1 MPTVT
6 PVTKPVLLT
15 VATPS
20 VAETHGLTAAAVAE
34 PVREVVD
41 PTQTLSVPV
50 MVGRALTVTVAVIVH
65 PLLFL

>member
-1 MPTVT
+1 MPAAT
-6 PVTKPVLLT
+6 PVTTPVLLT
-15 VATPS
+15 VAMPVEAKVHGV
-20 VAETHGLTAAAVAE
+20 VASGVAD